1 MNTFLTTLLIAI
13 SLSMDAFSLSLVYG
27 TLNIDKKNK
36 IILSFIVGIY
46 HFLMP
51 LLGLSIGSFV
61 AQYLVFNL
69 KYLVS
74 IIFITIGLELIL
86 SNTKEKEVVPLE
98 NIISFLIFGLSVSI
112 DSFTTGIGLNI
123 INNNY
128 LTVSTT
134 FCLTSCLF
142 TYFGLNIGDKLSQ
155 KNVKI
160 STICGGIVLII
171 LGLSYLF

>member
-61 AQYLVFNL
+61 AKYLVFNL

-86 SNTKEKEVVPLE
+86 SNTKEVPLE

-155 KNVKI
+155 KYGKI

>member
-61 AQYLVFNL
+61 AKYLVFNL

-74 IIFITIGLELIL
+74 KR
-86 SNTKEKEVVPLE
+86 S
-98 NIISFLIFGLSVSI
+98 
-112 DSFTTGIGLNI
+112 
-123 INNNY
+123 
-128 LTVSTT
+128 
-134 FCLTSCLF
+134 
-142 TYFGLNIGDKLSQ
+142 
-155 KNVKI
+155 
-160 STICGGIVLII
+160 STIRKYHKFPYFWIKC
-171 LGLSYLF
+171 